1 MTDFEVIVLRREL
14 IYMNT
19 FVGLGFVSE
28 TPEQTAEQVWKVRE
42 NVAQVDVCYFRWLQR
57 NDWYEMSEVC

>member
-14 IYMNT
+14 IYMHT

-28 TPEQTAEQVWKVRE
+28 TPEQTDEQV
-42 NVAQVDVCYFRWLQR
+42 
-57 NDWYEMSEVC
+57 